1 MVKKNI
7 LVISAHP
14 DDEVLGCGGTIIK
27 YSKKYNIFSVIVG
40 EGCTSRINKKNK
52 NINKNLN
59 LLKKQANKVA
69 KIMGIKK
76 TFFLSL
82 PDNKLDTLP
91 LLNIIH
97 KIEKIVNQIK
107 PEIIFTHHNGDLNID
122 HQIINK
128 AVLTATRPI
137 NKNFV
142 KSVRTFEVL
151 SSTEWNY
158 QSSNHMLFNPN
169 LFIDISKQL
178 NKKIKSFLYYKSEI
192 RKFPHPRSK
201 EGIENIAKFRGAS
214 SGLKAAEA
222 FHILR
227 TIEK

>member
-1 MVKKNI
+1 MAEHI
-7 LVISAHP
+7 
-14 DDEVLGCGGTIIK
+14 
-27 YSKKYNIFSVIVG
+27 
-40 EGCTSRINKKNK
+40 
-52 NINKNLN
+52 
-59 LLKKQANKVA
+59 
-69 KIMGIKK
+69 
-76 TFFLSL
+76 
-82 PDNKLDTLP
+82 
-91 LLNIIH
+91 
-97 KIEKIVNQIK
+97 
-107 PEIIFTHHNGDLNID
+107 
-122 HQIINK
+122 
-128 AVLTATRPI
+128 
-137 NKNFV
+137 V